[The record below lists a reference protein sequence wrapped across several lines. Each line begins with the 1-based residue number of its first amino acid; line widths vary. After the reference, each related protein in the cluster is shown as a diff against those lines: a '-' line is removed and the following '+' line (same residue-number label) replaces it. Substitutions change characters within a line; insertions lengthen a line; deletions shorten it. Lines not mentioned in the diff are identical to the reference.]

1 MDRESCGGSDAGRI
15 DLGAGAGLGG
25 YCWGH
30 WRWRRKRVGG
40 LMAVV
45 VVIGERELVVI
56 DK

>member
-25 YCWGH
+25 YCWGR
-30 WRWRRKRVGG
+30 WRWRRKQVGG

-45 VVIGERELVVI
+45 FVIGERELVVI